1 MGRPSLRFCRTTTTM
16 ATKLHYRR
24 WPGHTDTDTDT
35 DTYTYRETETRMC
48 SVAHFGLEWLWPRL
62 ICMVDSSF
70 IFRGAI
76 VNCQN
81 NFLASTQNCIRRQME
96 MEVVGS
102 SPLESQL
109 STGDEWPKK
118 LKEPP
123 TAAGNDC
130 GQSRVKTQRLLRPAS
145 WVLGPP
151 FAEHAHKNIPI
162 FRGAKQSQNHLTA
175 ISAQRRSLE
184 IIF

>member
-35 DTYTYRETETRMC
+35 YRYIETETRMC

-175 ISAQRRSLE
+175 ISAQQRSLE
-184 IIF
+184 INF